1 MTRSKQVEGKKSIM
15 LIRNKKDT
23 QRLSKSVAES
33 AKLMRQERYAEAV
46 QDDDWLYL
54 ISSYD
59 ALSTRELLR
68 LLLTKIKYLIIGN
81 Q

>member
-1 MTRSKQVEGKKSIM
+1 M

-33 AKLMRQERYAEAV
+33 AKLVRQERYAEAV

-54 ISSYD
+54 ISSYG